1 MEKGWGVD
9 LVRKEWNQL
18 ETMVIEWNEVLAAA
32 EHRAA
37 VAYESAK

>member
-1 MEKGWGVD
+1 MVD

-32 EHRAA
+32 EQRAMKA
-37 VAYESAK
+37 HTKQKTT